1 MFTGIIQGKAK
12 IESIETK
19 KDFKTHVIRMPSDLL
34 DELKLGASIAHNG
47 VCLTVTRINGDLL
60 SFDLMQETLRIT
72 NLGEVAVGDEI
83 NIERA
88 MKMSDEIGGHLLS
101 GHVYSM
107 ARIDEIRQTEN
118 NYQIWF
124 SLLQPHLIKY
134 ILTKGYIGIDGI
146 SLTVGSVENGR
157 FCVNLIPET
166 LQRTI
171 ISDKT
176 VGDKVNLEI
185 DSQTQAVVDTVER
198 YLGEKV
204 HLETK

>member
-1 MFTGIIQGKAK
+1 MFTGIIQGKAR

-19 KDFKTHVIRMPSDLL
+19 KDFKTHIIKMPSDLL
-34 DELKLGASIAHNG
+34 DGLKLGASVAHNG
-47 VCLTVTRINGDLL
+47 VCLTVTEIDGDLL

-72 NLGEVAVGDEI
+72 NLGDLQPGDEI

-88 MKMSDEIGGHLLS
+88 MKIGDEIGGHMLS

-107 ARIDEIRQTEN
+107 AFIERIIETEN

-124 SLLQPHLIKY
+124 QLQQPHLIKY
-134 ILTKGYIGIDGI
+134 ILTKGYVAIDGI
-146 SLTVGSVENGR
+146 SLTIGAVEDSR

-171 ISDKT
+171 IGQKQI
-176 VGDKVNLEI
+176 GDKVNIEI

-198 YLGEKV
+198 YLDRK
-204 HLETK
+204 

>member
-1 MFTGIIQGKAK
+1 MFTGIIQGKAR

-19 KDFKTHVIRMPSDLL
+19 KDFKTHIIKMPSDLL
-34 DELKLGASIAHNG
+34 DGLKLGASVAHNG
-47 VCLTVTRINGDLL
+47 VCLTVTEIDGDLL

-72 NLGEVAVGDEI
+72 NLEDLQPGDEI

-88 MKMSDEIGGHLLS
+88 MKIGDEIGGHMLS

-107 ARIDEIRQTEN
+107 ALIERIIETEN

-124 SLLQPHLIKY
+124 QLQQPQLIKY
-134 ILTKGYIGIDGI
+134 ILTKGYVAIDGI
-146 SLTVGSVENGR
+146 SLTIGAVEDSR

-171 ISDKT
+171 IGQKKI
-176 VGDKVNLEI
+176 GDKVNIEI

-198 YLGEKV
+198 YLDRK
-204 HLETK
+204 

>member
-1 MFTGIIQGKAK
+1 MFTGIIQGKAR
-12 IESIETK
+12 IESIEVK
-19 KDFKTHVIRMPSDLL
+19 KDFQTHVIRMPSDLL
-34 DELKLGASIAHNG
+34 DDLKLGASIAHSG
-47 VCLTVTRINGDLL
+47 VCLTVTEINGDRL

-72 NLGEVAVGDEI
+72 NLGELNVGDEI

-107 ARIDEIRQTEN
+107 AVIDEITQTEN

-124 SLLQPHLIKY
+124 SLPEPHLAKY
-134 ILTKGYIGIDGI
+134 VLTKGYIAIDGI
-146 SLTVGSVENGR
+146 SLTIGAVENQR

-171 ISDKT
+171 IGNKKI
-176 VGDKVNLEI
+176 GDKVNIEI
-185 DSQTQAVVDTVER
+185 DSQTQAIVDMVER
-198 YLGEKV
+198 YLAAK
-204 HLETK
+204 LS